1 MSKLLSATLLLGL
14 QISAL
19 VLDLVVAG
27 GGDTYW
33 SYDDGKT
40 VKSFRGKLL
49 PIASLFFNEKC
60 QGLEKMKVRR
70 SKRVCSA
77 KSRDSY
83 SRCFEFPPKFAYLLK
98 LFFLVCHVFYCNCMS
113 QNFSCHFKAMMSLLH
128 QQTDVFCYLYSSLV
142 LG

>member
-19 VLDLVVAG
+19 VLDLVVAC

-49 PIASLFFNEKC
+49 PIAS
-60 QGLEKMKVRR
+60 
-70 SKRVCSA
+70 
-77 KSRDSY
+77 
-83 SRCFEFPPKFAYLLK
+83 
-98 LFFLVCHVFYCNCMS
+98 
-113 QNFSCHFKAMMSLLH
+113 
-128 QQTDVFCYLYSSLV
+128 
-142 LG
+142 